1 MTLYSCSYQPPI
13 PADQVRPAAEFDQDA
28 GVLLL
33 VRKLVLHFPYFFYV
47 MNLLYLNSTEAIP
60 SGRGRGRGRRGR
72 GRGRGI
78 YLPGYT
84 SYCNVNMFLQV
95 MLGLSF
101 EVLISDF

>member
-1 MTLYSCSYQPPI
+1 
-13 PADQVRPAAEFDQDA
+13 
-28 GVLLL
+28 
-33 VRKLVLHFPYFFYV
+33 
-47 MNLLYLNSTEAIP
+47 MNLLYFNSAEAIP

-84 SYCNVNMFLQV
+84 YCNVNMFLQV

>member
-47 MNLLYLNSTEAIP
+47 MNLLYFNSTEAIP
-60 SGRGRGRGRRGR
+60 SGRGRGRGRRGS
-72 GRGRGI
+72 GRGRGM
-78 YLPGYT
+78 YLLGYT
-84 SYCNVNMFLQV
+84 CYCNFSMFLQV
-95 MLGLSF
+95 ILGLAF
-101 EVLISDF
+101 DI